1 MKLFRKIQNL
11 MFMSCFCIAT
21 LNAQETI
28 PATGGEVSGS
38 GGTVSYSIGQITWN
52 TFSGAIWTVA
62 QGVQQ
67 PYEISVVTGM
77 SEIGNTNLECTVFPN
92 PTKRV
97 VKLLVK
103 SFDSKNLSF
112 QLTDLDGALIRENK
126 IESNETEISMDNL
139 VPAIYFLKI
148 SLDNSEIKVFKIIKN

>member
-11 MFMSCFCIAT
+11 IFMSCFCVTT

-28 PATGGEVSGS
+28 PATGGGASGS
-38 GGTVSYSIGQITWN
+38 GGTVSYSIGQTTWD
-52 TFSGAIWTVA
+52 TFSGANGTVA

-67 PYEISVVTGM
+67 PYEISVVTGL
-77 SEIGNTNLECTVFPN
+77 SEISNASFECTVFPN

-97 VKLLVK
+97 LKLLVK

-112 QLTDLDGALIRENK
+112 QLTDLNGVLIRENK

-148 SLDNSEIKVFKIIKN
+148 SLDNKELKVFKIIKN